1 MIVHDNVREV
11 LPVERESHGLRCATP
26 SWRVGSLSSSAM
38 FKAPYLSS
46 MKECTR
52 YCIVKEATHETEISS
67 HVNSQFRR
75 VPIVP
80 SARAF
85 SMCAASRV
93 RGRIAYPEG
102 SPAYDSSCGDSGKF
116 RQGSVDTVPVLSCT
130 NISTSRPRVR
140 ARRRRVRAARAHV
153 RKRLP
158 HDYGI
163 TLQCQRSMFYSHD
176 EACSALYSL
185 ASSFTSPGS
194 PLASYTETIS
204 SSASSPASPST
215 LRHHAR

>member
-1 MIVHDNVREV
+1 MV
-11 LPVERESHGLRCATP
+11 
-26 SWRVGSLSSSAM
+26 
-38 FKAPYLSS
+38 
-46 MKECTR
+46 
-52 YCIVKEATHETEISS
+52 
-67 HVNSQFRR
+67 
-75 VPIVP
+75 
-80 SARAF
+80 
-85 SMCAASRV
+85 ASRV
-93 RGRIAYPEG
+93 TIISSNVQSALPHEHESGDARDRNLESRQHESVSSRCNCTPARAISICAAPEG

-158 HDYGI
+158 RDYGI